1 MIVHY
6 CYSGY
11 EGCTAKALHI
21 LGFGDTVSEVAAS
34 LNACIAPV
42 HAQFQEHHGTSVV
55 PIENIGIPNCCWHLK
70 VVYTAFKLQKKP
82 FTFKKI
88 SRERWEESLLNR
100 YKCFLVDGLLNT
112 SFRGRKGTKE
122 KEQQISQLF
131 DPEISVHGNWK
142 HSTAV
147 IHGFVVD
154 DTWVWEENGIMPV
167 KYLWISKNKPDPS
180 KGFFRDIYN
189 VYEVDC
195 GERSAENL
203 IATQGKYLK
212 VMLKEMHERK

>member
-1 MIVHY
+1 MLAQHVASELRMRLGTLRSLNDRNTPSRLKIDLGKSGY
-6 CYSGY
+6 NGFFCYNGLYGQSYEGY

-21 LGFGDTVSEVAAS
+21 LGFGNTVSEVAAC
-34 LNACIAPV
+34 LNACIEPV
-42 HAQFQEHHGTSVV
+42 HAEFQEQHGTSVV

-100 YKCFLVDGLLNT
+100 CKCFLVDGQLNT
-112 SFRGRKGTKE
+112 SFRGRKGTKV

-131 DPEISVHGNWK
+131 DPEISVNGNWK

-147 IHGFVVD
+147 IRY
-154 DTWVWEENGIMPV
+154 
-167 KYLWISKNKPDPS
+167 KWIC
-180 KGFFRDIYN
+180 R
-189 VYEVDC
+189 
-195 GERSAENL
+195 
-203 IATQGKYLK
+203 
-212 VMLKEMHERK
+212 